1 MGKAAVLLAVC
12 LLCSGVAH
20 GAIQERE
27 VEYQS
32 GGLALKGL
40 LASATPA
47 KPGVVKAQ
55 ILVLTGGADPYVPK
69 DQFDAFDREMRP
81 AGAQY
86 RVVVYPG
93 VKHSFTNP
101 AATELGKQ
109 FDIPDEYN
117 ADADQ
122 KSWQEVLRFF
132 RNL

>member
-1 MGKAAVLLAVC
+1 
-12 LLCSGVAH
+12 
-20 GAIQERE
+20 
-27 VEYQS
+27 
-32 GGLALKGL
+32 
-40 LASATPA
+40 
-47 KPGVVKAQ
+47 
-55 ILVLTGGADPYVPK
+55 
-69 DQFDAFDREMRP
+69 MRP

-132 RNL
+132 RSL